1 MGEGVALS
9 WEVPETA
16 GKAGVP
22 ELQGWREESPLI
34 LPNFYDSS
42 VSFLN

>member
-1 MGEGVALS
+1 MEEGVALN
-9 WEVPETA
+9 WAMPETA

-22 ELQGWREESPLI
+22 ELRGWREERPLI

-42 VSFLN
+42 VHFLN